1 MRAVAQKFADIKLN
15 IQEIVQNT
23 NVAAS
28 LDEDTLTKIGNDVV
42 EGYNDDKQSR
52 SEWEKKAKE
61 YFELALQ
68 VAKEKSFPWPKASNV
83 KFPLVSIAAMQFGAR
98 AYPTLVPS
106 TGKIVQMRVL
116 GKDPDGQKF
125 QRAQRVSTHMNYQ
138 LTVQMEDWEEDYDKL
153 LIMLPIIGVAFKKTY
168 YDSSLRR
175 NKSCLV
181 LPQNLVVN
189 YWTKSLEESFRI
201 TEVLYL
207 TRNQVKERQLQE
219 IYLEDVDLGDP
230 VLEVDTDN
238 EKRDLKPVKVDQ
250 STPYKILEQHTYLD
264 LDDDG
269 YFEPYIVT
277 VDYHTAKVLRIVPRF
292 KQENI
297 DTNVDGDVVSIK
309 ADQYYTKFPF
319 FPNPDGSFYDLGFGH
334 LLGPINEAVN
344 TLINQLVDA
353 GTIRNLQAGFV
364 GKGIQIRKGEQRFQ
378 PGEWKQVNAI
388 GDDLRKQI
396 VPLPSN
402 EPSKVLFELLG
413 LLIQSG
419 KELASI
425 AEIFVGKMPGQN
437 TPAYTTKE
445 TVEQGMKLFTA
456 IYKRVYRAQA
466 KELKKLYELNRYYLD
481 PQEYVSVLDE
491 PIQQSDY
498 DAPPDDLIPAAD
510 PSASSNT
517 EKMAKVE
524 ALAQLL
530 PLGTINPMALTMR
543 WLEALDET
551 QPEQLII
558 PPEQQQQKPDPKV
571 EAEMAKTQIKQAE
584 SQHKMQMEELK
595 MQLEQQKQ
603 TMQMQLEKQRME
615 MQMQFEAMK
624 QQLELTKARNET
636 MVDGMKHQ
644 QKMQQDDE
652 KHQQQMK
659 MQAEKPKPEAKKPAS
674 TKEK

>member
-1 MRAVAQKFADIKLN
+1 MTSNPVL
-15 IQEIVQNT
+15 
-23 NVAAS
+23 S
-28 LDEDTLTKIGNDVV
+28 
-42 EGYNDDKQSR
+42 
-52 SEWEKKAKE
+52 EKKAKE

-83 KFPLVSIAAMQFGAR
+83 KFPLVSIASMQFGAR

-116 GKDPDGQKF
+116 GKDPDGEKF
-125 QRAQRVSTHMNYQ
+125 KRAQRVSTHMNYQ

-207 TRNQVKERQLQE
+207 TRNQVKERQLQD
-219 IYLEDVDLGDP
+219 IYLADVDLGDP

-250 STPYKILEQHTYLD
+250 STPYKILEQHTFLD

-277 VDYHTAKVLRIVPRF
+277 VDYHTTKVLRIVPRF

-309 ADQYYTKFPF
+309 PDHYYTKFPF

-344 TLINQLVDA
+344 TLINQLVDS

-456 IYKRVYRAQA
+456 IYKRVYRAQS

-481 PQEYVSVLDE
+481 PEEYVSVLDE

-517 EKMAKVE
+517 EKLAKVE

-543 WLEALDET
+543 WLEAMDET

-603 TMQMQLEKQRME
+603 TMQIQLEKQKME

-624 QQLELTKARNET
+624 QQLELTKARNAT

-659 MQAEKPKPEAKKPAS
+659 MQAQKPKPAS
-674 TKEK
+674 KEK

>member
-1 MRAVAQKFADIKLN
+1 MN
-15 IQEIVQNT
+15 IQELVQST
-23 NVAAS
+23 NLAAN
-28 LDEDTLTKIGNDVV
+28 LDEDTLTKIGNEVV

-116 GKDPDGQKF
+116 GKDPDGQKY

-250 STPYKILEQHTYLD
+250 STPYKILEQHTFLD
-264 LDDDG
+264 LDNDG

-309 ADQYYTKFPF
+309 PDHYYTKFPF

-344 TLINQLVDA
+344 TLINQLVDS

-456 IYKRVYRAQA
+456 IYKRVYRAQT

-481 PQEYVSVLDE
+481 PEEYVSVLDE

-498 DAPPDDLIPAAD
+498 ESPPDDLIPAAD

-624 QQLELTKARNET
+624 QQLELAKARNET
-636 MVDGMKHQ
+636 MVEGVKHQ
-644 QKMQQDDE
+644 QQLRQNDE
-652 KHQQQMK
+652 KHQQQLK

-674 TKEK
+674 SKEK

>member
-1 MRAVAQKFADIKLN
+1 MRADAQKFADIKLK

-23 NVAAS
+23 NVAAN

-83 KFPLVSIAAMQFGAR
+83 KFPLVSIASMQFGAR

-116 GKDPDGQKF
+116 GKDPDGEKF
-125 QRAQRVSTHMNYQ
+125 KRAQRVSTHMNYQ

-207 TRNQVKERQLQE
+207 TRNQVKERQLQD
-219 IYLEDVDLGDP
+219 IYLADVDLGDP

-250 STPYKILEQHTYLD
+250 STPYKILEQHTFLD

-277 VDYHTAKVLRIVPRF
+277 VDYHTTKVLRIVPRF

-309 ADQYYTKFPF
+309 PDHYYTKFPF

-344 TLINQLVDA
+344 TLINQLVDS

-456 IYKRVYRAQA
+456 IYKRVYRAQS

-481 PQEYVSVLDE
+481 PEEYVSVLDE

-517 EKMAKVE
+517 EKLAKVE

-543 WLEALDET
+543 WLEAMDET

-603 TMQMQLEKQRME
+603 TMQIQLEKQKME

-624 QQLELTKARNET
+624 QQLELTKARNAT

-659 MQAEKPKPEAKKPAS
+659 MQAQKPKPAS
-674 TKEK
+674 KEK

>member
-1 MRAVAQKFADIKLN
+1 MRADAQKFADIKLK

-23 NVAAS
+23 NVAAN

-83 KFPLVSIAAMQFGAR
+83 KFPLVSIASMQFGAR

-116 GKDPDGQKF
+116 GKDPDGEKF
-125 QRAQRVSTHMNYQ
+125 KRAQRVSTHMNYQ

-207 TRNQVKERQLQE
+207 TRNQVKERQLQD
-219 IYLEDVDLGDP
+219 IYLADVDLGDP

-250 STPYKILEQHTYLD
+250 STPYKILEQHTFLD

-277 VDYHTAKVLRIVPRF
+277 VDYHTTKVLRIVPRF

-309 ADQYYTKFPF
+309 PDHYYTKFPF

-344 TLINQLVDA
+344 TLINQLVDS

-456 IYKRVYRAQA
+456 IYKRVYRAQS

-481 PQEYVSVLDE
+481 PEEYVSVLDE

-517 EKMAKVE
+517 EKLAKVE

-543 WLEALDET
+543 WLEAMDET

-584 SQHKMQMEELK
+584 SQQKMQMEELK

-603 TMQMQLEKQRME
+603 TMQIQLEKQKME

-624 QQLELTKARNET
+624 QQLELTKARNAT

-659 MQAEKPKPEAKKPAS
+659 MQAQKPKPAS
-674 TKEK
+674 KEK

>member
-1 MRAVAQKFADIKLN
+1 MQ
-15 IQEIVQNT
+15 IQELVQQT
-23 NVAAS
+23 NIAEN
-28 LDEDTLTKIGNDVV
+28 LDEDRLTEIGHSVV

-52 SEWEKKAKE
+52 WQWEKKAKE
-61 YFELALQ
+61 YYDLALQ
-68 VAKEKSFPWPKASNV
+68 VAKEKSFPWPKASNI
-83 KFPLVSIAAMQFGAR
+83 KFPLISIAAMQFGAR

-106 TGKIVQMRVL
+106 NGKIVQMRIF
-116 GKDPDGQKF
+116 GADPDRQKA
-125 QRAQRVSTHMNYQ
+125 QRAARVAAHMNYQ
-138 LTVQMEDWEEDYDKL
+138 LTVKMEDWEEDYDKL
-153 LIMLPIIGVAFKKTY
+153 LTMLPIIGTAFKKTY
-168 YDSSLRR
+168 YDASMRT

-189 YWTKSLEESFRI
+189 YWTKTLEEAFRVS
-201 TEVLYL
+201 EVLYL
-207 TRNQVKERQLQE
+207 TKNQVKERQLKK
-219 IYLEDVDLGDP
+219 IYLEADLGEPTVEIDP
-230 VLEVDTDN
+230 DTQ
-238 EKRDLKPVKVDQ
+238 KRDMNVSKADEA
-250 STPYKILEQHTYLD
+250 TPYKIIEQHTFLD

-269 YFEPYIVT
+269 YMEPYIVT
-277 VDYHTAKVLRIVPRF
+277 VDYHSTKVLRIVPRF

-297 DTNVDGDVVSIK
+297 ETDAEGTVTYIKPDV
-309 ADQYYTKFPF
+309 YYTKFPF
-319 FPNPDGSFYDLGFGH
+319 IPNPDGSFYDLGFGH

-344 TLINQLVDA
+344 TIINQLVDS
-353 GTIRNLQAGFV
+353 GTLRNLQAGFI
-364 GKGIQIRKGEQRFQ
+364 GKGVQIRKGEQRFQ
-378 PGEWKQVNAI
+378 PGEWKQVNII
-388 GDDLRKQI
+388 GDDMRKQI

-456 IYKRVYRAQA
+456 IYKRVYRAQS

-481 PQEYVSVLDE
+481 SEEYVSVLDE
-491 PIQQSDY
+491 PVQQSDY
-498 DAPPDDLIPAAD
+498 LAPPDDLMPAAD

-517 EKMAKVE
+517 EKLAKAE

-530 PLGTINPMALTMR
+530 PLGTINPMGVTMR
-543 WLEALDET
+543 WLEALEET
-551 QPEQLII
+551 NPQELII

-603 TMQMQLEKQRME
+603 TMQMQLEKQRMD

-624 QQLELTKARNET
+624 QQLELAKARNEA
-636 MVDGMKHQ
+636 MVDGAKHR
-644 QKMQQDDE
+644 QKLVQDDE

-659 MQAEKPKPEAKKPAS
+659 MAAEKPKPKETKP
-674 TKEK
+674 K

>member
-116 GKDPDGQKF
+116 GKDPDGEKF
-125 QRAQRVSTHMNYQ
+125 KRAQRVSTHMNYQ

-207 TRNQVKERQLQE
+207 TRNQVKERQLQD
-219 IYLEDVDLGDP
+219 IYLADVDLGDP

-309 ADQYYTKFPF
+309 PDHYYTKFPF

-456 IYKRVYRAQA
+456 IYKRVYRAQT

-603 TMQMQLEKQRME
+603 IMQMQLEKQRME

-624 QQLELTKARNET
+624 QQLELTKARNAT

-659 MQAEKPKPEAKKPAS
+659 MQAQKPKPAS
-674 TKEK
+674 KEK

>member
-1 MRAVAQKFADIKLN
+1 MN
-15 IQEIVQNT
+15 IQELVQST
-23 NVAAS
+23 NLATN
-28 LDEDTLTKIGNDVV
+28 LDEDTLTKIGNEVV

-116 GKDPDGQKF
+116 GKDPDGQKY

-230 VLEVDTDN
+230 ILEVDTDN

-250 STPYKILEQHTYLD
+250 STPYKILEQHTFLD

-297 DTNVDGDVVSIK
+297 DTNTDGDVVSIK
-309 ADQYYTKFPF
+309 PDHYYTKFPF

-344 TLINQLVDA
+344 TLINQLVDS

-456 IYKRVYRAQA
+456 IYKRVYRAQT

-481 PQEYVSVLDE
+481 PEEYVSVLDE

-498 DAPPDDLIPAAD
+498 ESPPDDLIPAAD

-624 QQLELTKARNET
+624 QQLELAKARNET
-636 MVDGMKHQ
+636 MVEGAKHQ
-644 QKMQQDDE
+644 QQLRQNDE
-652 KHQQQMK
+652 KHQQQLK

-674 TKEK
+674 SKEK

>member
-23 NVAAS
+23 NVAAN

-116 GKDPDGQKF
+116 GKDPDGEKF
-125 QRAQRVSTHMNYQ
+125 KRAQRVSTHMNYQ

-207 TRNQVKERQLQE
+207 TRNQVKERQLQD
-219 IYLEDVDLGDP
+219 IYLADVDLGDP

-309 ADQYYTKFPF
+309 PDHYYTKFPF

-344 TLINQLVDA
+344 TLINQLVDS

-603 TMQMQLEKQRME
+603 IMQMQLEKQRME

-624 QQLELTKARNET
+624 QQLELTKARNAT
-636 MVDGMKHQ
+636 MVEGAKHR

-659 MQAEKPKPEAKKPAS
+659 MQAQKPKPAS
-674 TKEK
+674 KEK

>member
-1 MRAVAQKFADIKLN
+1 MQ
-15 IQEIVQNT
+15 IQELVQQT
-23 NVAAS
+23 NIAEN
-28 LDEDTLTKIGNDVV
+28 LDEDRLTEIGNSVV

-52 SEWEKKAKE
+52 WQWEKKAKE
-61 YFELALQ
+61 YYDLALQ
-68 VAKEKSFPWPKASNV
+68 VAKEKSFPWPKASNI
-83 KFPLVSIAAMQFGAR
+83 KFPLISIAAMQFGAR

-106 TGKIVQMRVL
+106 NGKIVQMRIF
-116 GKDPDGQKF
+116 GADQDRQKA
-125 QRAQRVSTHMNYQ
+125 QRAARVAAHMNYQ
-138 LTVQMEDWEEDYDKL
+138 LTVKMEDWEEDYDKL
-153 LIMLPIIGVAFKKTY
+153 LTMLPIIGTAFKKTY
-168 YDSSLRR
+168 YDASMRT

-189 YWTKSLEESFRI
+189 YWTKTLEEAFRVS
-201 TEVLYL
+201 EVLYL
-207 TRNQVKERQLQE
+207 TKNQVKERQLKK
-219 IYLEDVDLGDP
+219 IYLEADLGEPTVEIDP
-230 VLEVDTDN
+230 DTQ
-238 EKRDLKPVKVDQ
+238 KRDMNVSKADEA
-250 STPYKILEQHTYLD
+250 TPYKIIEQHTFLD

-269 YFEPYIVT
+269 YMEPYIVT
-277 VDYHTAKVLRIVPRF
+277 VDYHSTKVLRIVPRF

-297 DTNVDGDVVSIK
+297 ETDAEGTVTYIKPDV
-309 ADQYYTKFPF
+309 YYTKFPF
-319 FPNPDGSFYDLGFGH
+319 IPNPDGSFYDLGFGH

-344 TLINQLVDA
+344 TIINQLVDS
-353 GTIRNLQAGFV
+353 GTLRNLQAGFI
-364 GKGIQIRKGEQRFQ
+364 GKGVQIRKGEQRFQ
-378 PGEWKQVNAI
+378 PGEWKQVNII
-388 GDDLRKQI
+388 GDDMRKQI

-456 IYKRVYRAQA
+456 IYKRVYRAQS

-481 PQEYVSVLDE
+481 SEEYVSVLDE
-491 PIQQSDY
+491 PVQQSDY
-498 DAPPDDLIPAAD
+498 QAPPDDLMPAAD

-517 EKMAKVE
+517 EKLAKAE

-530 PLGTINPMALTMR
+530 PLGTINPMGVTMR
-543 WLEALDET
+543 WLEALEET
-551 QPEQLII
+551 NPQELII

-603 TMQMQLEKQRME
+603 TMQMQLEKQRMD

-624 QQLELTKARNET
+624 QQLELTKARNEA
-636 MVDGMKHQ
+636 MVDGAKHR
-644 QKMQQDDE
+644 QKLVQDDE

-659 MQAEKPKPEAKKPAS
+659 MAAEKPKPKETKP
-674 TKEK
+674 K

>member
-1 MRAVAQKFADIKLN
+1 MRADAQKFADIKLK

-116 GKDPDGQKF
+116 GKDPDGEKF
-125 QRAQRVSTHMNYQ
+125 KRAQRVSTHMNYQ

-207 TRNQVKERQLQE
+207 TRNQVKERQLQN
-219 IYLEDVDLGDP
+219 IYLADVDLGDP

-250 STPYKILEQHTYLD
+250 STPYKILEQHTFLD

-309 ADQYYTKFPF
+309 PDHYYTKFPF

-344 TLINQLVDA
+344 TLINQLVDS

-456 IYKRVYRAQA
+456 IYKRVYRAQT

-481 PQEYVSVLDE
+481 PEEYVSVLDE

-498 DAPPDDLIPAAD
+498 EAPPDDLIPAAD

-603 TMQMQLEKQRME
+603 IMQMQLEKQRME

-624 QQLELTKARNET
+624 QQLELTKARNAT
-636 MVDGMKHQ
+636 MVEGAKHR

-659 MQAEKPKPEAKKPAS
+659 MQAQKPKPAS
-674 TKEK
+674 KEK

>member
-1 MRAVAQKFADIKLN
+1 MQ
-15 IQEIVQNT
+15 IQELVQQT
-23 NVAAS
+23 NIAEN
-28 LDEDTLTKIGNDVV
+28 LDEDRLTEIGHSVV

-52 SEWEKKAKE
+52 WQWEKKAKE
-61 YFELALQ
+61 YYDLALQ
-68 VAKEKSFPWPKASNV
+68 VAKEKSFPWPKASNI
-83 KFPLVSIAAMQFGAR
+83 KFPLISIAAMQFGAR

-106 TGKIVQMRVL
+106 NGKIVQMRIF
-116 GKDPDGQKF
+116 GADPDRQKA
-125 QRAQRVSTHMNYQ
+125 QRAARVAAHMNYQ
-138 LTVQMEDWEEDYDKL
+138 LTVKMEDWEEDYDKL
-153 LIMLPIIGVAFKKTY
+153 LTMLPIIGTAFKKTY
-168 YDSSLRR
+168 YDASMRT

-189 YWTKSLEESFRI
+189 YWTKTLEEAFRVS
-201 TEVLYL
+201 EVLYL
-207 TRNQVKERQLQE
+207 TKNQVKERQLKK
-219 IYLEDVDLGDP
+219 IYLEADLGEPTVEIDP
-230 VLEVDTDN
+230 DTQ
-238 EKRDLKPVKVDQ
+238 KRDMNISKADEA
-250 STPYKILEQHTYLD
+250 TPYKIIEQHTFLD

-269 YFEPYIVT
+269 YMEPYIVT
-277 VDYHTAKVLRIVPRF
+277 VDYHSTKVLRIVPRF

-297 DTNVDGDVVSIK
+297 ETDAEGTVTYIKPDV
-309 ADQYYTKFPF
+309 YYTKFPF
-319 FPNPDGSFYDLGFGH
+319 IPNPDGSFYDLGFGH

-344 TLINQLVDA
+344 TIINQLVDS
-353 GTIRNLQAGFV
+353 GTLRNLQAGFI
-364 GKGIQIRKGEQRFQ
+364 GKGVQIRKGEQRFQ
-378 PGEWKQVNAI
+378 PGEWKQVNII
-388 GDDLRKQI
+388 GDDMRKQI

-456 IYKRVYRAQA
+456 IYKRVYRAQS

-481 PQEYVSVLDE
+481 SEEYVSVLDE
-491 PIQQSDY
+491 PVQQSDY
-498 DAPPDDLIPAAD
+498 QAPPDDLMPAAD

-517 EKMAKVE
+517 EKLAKAE

-530 PLGTINPMALTMR
+530 PLGTINPMGVTMR
-543 WLEALDET
+543 WLEALEET
-551 QPEQLII
+551 NPQELII

-584 SQHKMQMEELK
+584 SQQKMQMEELK

-603 TMQMQLEKQRME
+603 TMQMQLEKQRMD

-624 QQLELTKARNET
+624 QQLELAKARNEA
-636 MVDGMKHQ
+636 MVDGAKHR
-644 QKMQQDDE
+644 QKLVQDDE

-659 MQAEKPKPEAKKPAS
+659 MAAEKPKPKETKP
-674 TKEK
+674 K

>member
-1 MRAVAQKFADIKLN
+1 MRADAQKFADINLK

-23 NVAAS
+23 NVAAN

-83 KFPLVSIAAMQFGAR
+83 KFPLVSIASMQFGAR

-116 GKDPDGQKF
+116 GKDLDGEKF
-125 QRAQRVSTHMNYQ
+125 KRAQRVSTHMNYQ

-207 TRNQVKERQLQE
+207 TRNQVKERQLQD
-219 IYLEDVDLGDP
+219 IYLADVDLGDP

-250 STPYKILEQHTYLD
+250 STPYKILEQHTFLD

-277 VDYHTAKVLRIVPRF
+277 VDYHTTKVLRIVPRF

-309 ADQYYTKFPF
+309 PDHYYTKFPF

-344 TLINQLVDA
+344 TLINQLVDS

-456 IYKRVYRAQA
+456 IYKRVYRAQS

-481 PQEYVSVLDE
+481 PEEYVSVLDE

-517 EKMAKVE
+517 EKLAKVE

-543 WLEALDET
+543 WLEAMDET

-571 EAEMAKTQIKQAE
+571 EAEKAKTQIKQAE

-603 TMQMQLEKQRME
+603 TMQIQLEKQKME

-624 QQLELTKARNET
+624 QQLELAKARNET
-636 MVDGMKHQ
+636 MVEGAKHQ
-644 QKMQQDDE
+644 QQLRQNDE
-652 KHQQQMK
+652 KHQQQLK
-659 MQAEKPKPEAKKPAS
+659 MQAQKPKPAS
-674 TKEK
+674 KEK

>member
-23 NVAAS
+23 NVAAN

-116 GKDPDGQKF
+116 GKDPDGEKF
-125 QRAQRVSTHMNYQ
+125 KRAQRVSTHMNYQ

-207 TRNQVKERQLQE
+207 TRNQVKERQLQD
-219 IYLEDVDLGDP
+219 IYLADVDLGDP

-309 ADQYYTKFPF
+309 PDHYYTKFPF

-344 TLINQLVDA
+344 TLINQLVDS

-456 IYKRVYRAQA
+456 IYKRVYRAQT

-517 EKMAKVE
+517 EKLAKVE

-603 TMQMQLEKQRME
+603 IMQMQLEKQRME

-624 QQLELTKARNET
+624 QQLELTKARNAT

-644 QKMQQDDE
+644 QKMQQNDE
-652 KHQQQMK
+652 KHQQQLK

>member
-23 NVAAS
+23 NVAAN

-116 GKDPDGQKF
+116 GKDPDGEKF
-125 QRAQRVSTHMNYQ
+125 KRAQRVSTHMNYQ

-207 TRNQVKERQLQE
+207 TRNQVKERQLQD
-219 IYLEDVDLGDP
+219 IYLADVDLGDP

-309 ADQYYTKFPF
+309 PDHYYTKFPF

-456 IYKRVYRAQA
+456 IYKRVYRAQT

-603 TMQMQLEKQRME
+603 IMQMQLEKQRME

-624 QQLELTKARNET
+624 QQLELTKARNAT

-659 MQAEKPKPEAKKPAS
+659 MQAQKPKPAS
-674 TKEK
+674 KEK

>member
-1 MRAVAQKFADIKLN
+1 MRADAQKFADIKLN

-23 NVAAS
+23 NVAAN

-83 KFPLVSIAAMQFGAR
+83 KFPLVSIASMQFGAR

-116 GKDPDGQKF
+116 GKDLDGEKF
-125 QRAQRVSTHMNYQ
+125 KRAQRVSTHMNYQ

-207 TRNQVKERQLQE
+207 TRNQVKERQLQD
-219 IYLEDVDLGDP
+219 IYLADVDLGDP

-250 STPYKILEQHTYLD
+250 STPYKILEQHTFLD

-277 VDYHTAKVLRIVPRF
+277 VDYHTTKVLRIVPRF

-309 ADQYYTKFPF
+309 PDHYYTKFPF

-344 TLINQLVDA
+344 TLINQLVDS

-456 IYKRVYRAQA
+456 IYKRVYRAQS

-481 PQEYVSVLDE
+481 PEEYVSVLDE

-517 EKMAKVE
+517 EKLAKVE

-543 WLEALDET
+543 WLEAMDET

-571 EAEMAKTQIKQAE
+571 EAEKAKTQIKQAE

-603 TMQMQLEKQRME
+603 TMQIQLEKQRME

-624 QQLELTKARNET
+624 QQLELAKARNET
-636 MVDGMKHQ
+636 MVEGAKHQ
-644 QKMQQDDE
+644 QQLRQNDE
-652 KHQQQMK
+652 KHQQQLK
-659 MQAEKPKPEAKKPAS
+659 MQAQKPKPAS
-674 TKEK
+674 KEK

>member
-456 IYKRVYRAQA
+456 IYKRVYRAQS

-481 PQEYVSVLDE
+481 PEEYVSVLDE

-517 EKMAKVE
+517 EKLAKVE

-543 WLEALDET
+543 WLEAMDET

-603 TMQMQLEKQRME
+603 TMQIQLEKQKME

-624 QQLELTKARNET
+624 QQLELTKARNAT

-659 MQAEKPKPEAKKPAS
+659 MQAQKPKPAS
-674 TKEK
+674 KEK

>member
-1 MRAVAQKFADIKLN
+1 MQ
-15 IQEIVQNT
+15 IQELVQQT
-23 NVAAS
+23 NIAEN
-28 LDEDTLTKIGNDVV
+28 LDEDRLTEIGNSVV

-52 SEWEKKAKE
+52 WQWEKKAKE
-61 YFELALQ
+61 YYDLALQ
-68 VAKEKSFPWPKASNV
+68 VAKEKSFPWPKASNI
-83 KFPLVSIAAMQFGAR
+83 KFPLISIAAMQFGAR

-106 TGKIVQMRVL
+106 NGKIVQMRIF
-116 GKDPDGQKF
+116 GADPDKQKA
-125 QRAQRVSTHMNYQ
+125 QRAARVAAHMNYQ
-138 LTVQMEDWEEDYDKL
+138 LTVKMEDWEEDYDKL
-153 LIMLPIIGVAFKKTY
+153 LTMLPIIGTAFKKTY
-168 YDSSLRR
+168 YDASMRT

-189 YWTKSLEESFRI
+189 YWTKTLEEAFRVS
-201 TEVLYL
+201 EVLYL
-207 TRNQVKERQLQE
+207 TKNQVKERQLKK
-219 IYLEDVDLGDP
+219 IYLEADLGEPTVEIDP
-230 VLEVDTDN
+230 DTQ
-238 EKRDLKPVKVDQ
+238 KRDMNVSKADEA
-250 STPYKILEQHTYLD
+250 TPYKIIEQHTFLD

-269 YFEPYIVT
+269 YMEPYIVT
-277 VDYHTAKVLRIVPRF
+277 VDYHSTKVLRIVPRF

-297 DTNVDGDVVSIK
+297 ETDSEGTVTYIKPDV
-309 ADQYYTKFPF
+309 YYTKFPF
-319 FPNPDGSFYDLGFGH
+319 IPNPDGSFYDLGFGH

-344 TLINQLVDA
+344 TIINQLVDS
-353 GTIRNLQAGFV
+353 GTLRNLQAGFI
-364 GKGIQIRKGEQRFQ
+364 GKGVQIRKGEQRFQ
-378 PGEWKQVNAI
+378 PGEWKQVNII
-388 GDDLRKQI
+388 GDDMRKQI

-456 IYKRVYRAQA
+456 IYKRVYRAQS

-481 PQEYVSVLDE
+481 PEEYVSVLDE
-491 PIQQSDY
+491 PVQQSDY
-498 DAPPDDLIPAAD
+498 LAPPDDLMPAAD

-517 EKMAKVE
+517 EKLAKAE

-530 PLGTINPMALTMR
+530 PLGTINPMGVTMR
-543 WLEALDET
+543 WLEALEET
-551 QPEQLII
+551 NPQELII

-603 TMQMQLEKQRME
+603 TMQIQLEKQRMD

-624 QQLELTKARNET
+624 QQLELTKARNEA
-636 MVDGMKHQ
+636 MVDGAKHR
-644 QKMQQDDE
+644 QKLVQDDE

-659 MQAEKPKPEAKKPAS
+659 MAAEKPKPKETKP
-674 TKEK
+674 K

>member
-28 LDEDTLTKIGNDVV
+28 LDEDTLTKIGNDAV

-344 TLINQLVDA
+344 TLINQLVDS

-456 IYKRVYRAQA
+456 IYKRVYRAQS

-481 PQEYVSVLDE
+481 PEEYVSVLDE

-603 TMQMQLEKQRME
+603 TMQMQLEKQKME

-659 MQAEKPKPEAKKPAS
+659 MQAQKPKARG
-674 TKEK
+674 

>member
-116 GKDPDGQKF
+116 GKDPDGEKF
-125 QRAQRVSTHMNYQ
+125 KRAQRVSTHMNYQ

-207 TRNQVKERQLQE
+207 TRNQVKERQLQD
-219 IYLEDVDLGDP
+219 IYLADVDLGDP

-309 ADQYYTKFPF
+309 PDHYYTKFPF

-456 IYKRVYRAQA
+456 IYKRVYRAQT

-571 EAEMAKTQIKQAE
+571 EAERAKTQIKQAE

-603 TMQMQLEKQRME
+603 IMQMQLEKQRME

-624 QQLELTKARNET
+624 QQLELTKARNAT

-659 MQAEKPKPEAKKPAS
+659 MQAQKPKPAS
-674 TKEK
+674 KEK

>member
-1 MRAVAQKFADIKLN
+1 MRAVAQKFADIKLK

-23 NVAAS
+23 NVAAN

-116 GKDPDGQKF
+116 GKDPDGEKF
-125 QRAQRVSTHMNYQ
+125 KRAQRVSTHMNYQ

-207 TRNQVKERQLQE
+207 TRNQVKERQLQD
-219 IYLEDVDLGDP
+219 IYLADVDLGDP

-309 ADQYYTKFPF
+309 PDHYYTKFPF

-344 TLINQLVDA
+344 TLINQLVDS

-456 IYKRVYRAQA
+456 IYKRVYRAQT

-481 PQEYVSVLDE
+481 PEEYVSVLDE

-517 EKMAKVE
+517 EKLAKVE

-603 TMQMQLEKQRME
+603 IMQMQLEKQRME

-624 QQLELTKARNET
+624 QQLELTKARNAT

-659 MQAEKPKPEAKKPAS
+659 MQAQKPKPAS
-674 TKEK
+674 KEK

>member
-269 YFEPYIVT
+269 YFEPYIIT

-402 EPSKVLFELLG
+402 EPSSVLFELLG

-491 PIQQSDY
+491 PIKQSDY

>member
-264 LDDDG
+264 LDNDG

-309 ADQYYTKFPF
+309 PDHYYTKFPF

-344 TLINQLVDA
+344 TLINQLVDS

-603 TMQMQLEKQRME
+603 IMQMQLEKQRME

-624 QQLELTKARNET
+624 QQLELTKARNAT
-636 MVDGMKHQ
+636 MVEGAKHR

-659 MQAEKPKPEAKKPAS
+659 MQVQKPKPAS
-674 TKEK
+674 KEK

>member
-277 VDYHTAKVLRIVPRF
+277 VDYHKAKVLRIVPRF

>member
-1 MRAVAQKFADIKLN
+1 MRADAQKFADIKLK

-23 NVAAS
+23 NVAAN

-83 KFPLVSIAAMQFGAR
+83 KFPLVSIASMQFGAR

-116 GKDPDGQKF
+116 GKDPDGEKF
-125 QRAQRVSTHMNYQ
+125 KRAQRVSTHMNYQ

-250 STPYKILEQHTYLD
+250 STPYKILEQHTFLD

-277 VDYHTAKVLRIVPRF
+277 VDYHTTKVLRIVPRF

-309 ADQYYTKFPF
+309 PDHYYTKFPF

-344 TLINQLVDA
+344 TLINQLVDS

-456 IYKRVYRAQA
+456 IYKRVYRAQS

-481 PQEYVSVLDE
+481 PEEYVSVLDE

-517 EKMAKVE
+517 EKLAKVE

-543 WLEALDET
+543 WLEAMDET

-584 SQHKMQMEELK
+584 SQQKMQMEELK

-603 TMQMQLEKQRME
+603 TMQIQLEKQKME

-624 QQLELTKARNET
+624 QQLELAKARNET
-636 MVDGMKHQ
+636 MVEGVKHQ
-644 QKMQQDDE
+644 QQLRQNDE
-652 KHQQQMK
+652 KHQQQLK

-674 TKEK
+674 SKEK

>member
-1 MRAVAQKFADIKLN
+1 MN
-15 IQEIVQNT
+15 IQELVQST
-23 NVAAS
+23 NLAAN
-28 LDEDTLTKIGNDVV
+28 LDEDTLTKIGNEVV

-116 GKDPDGQKF
+116 GKDPDGQKY

-230 VLEVDTDN
+230 ILEVDTDN

-250 STPYKILEQHTYLD
+250 STPYKILEQHTFLD

-297 DTNVDGDVVSIK
+297 DTNTDGDVVSIK
-309 ADQYYTKFPF
+309 PDHYYTKFPF

-344 TLINQLVDA
+344 TLINQLVDS

-456 IYKRVYRAQA
+456 IYKRVYRAQT

-481 PQEYVSVLDE
+481 PEEYVSVLDE

-498 DAPPDDLIPAAD
+498 ESPPDDLIPAAD

-624 QQLELTKARNET
+624 QQLELAKARNET
-636 MVDGMKHQ
+636 MVEGVKHQ
-644 QKMQQDDE
+644 QQLRQNDE
-652 KHQQQMK
+652 KHQQQLK

-674 TKEK
+674 SKEK